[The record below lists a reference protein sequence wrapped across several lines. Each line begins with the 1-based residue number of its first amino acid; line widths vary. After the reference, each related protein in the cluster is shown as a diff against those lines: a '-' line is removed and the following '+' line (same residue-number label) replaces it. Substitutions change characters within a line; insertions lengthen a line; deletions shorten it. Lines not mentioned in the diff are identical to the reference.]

1 MDFKKI
7 GVLNKKI
14 SYKRNKYQTEKDLKK
29 KRKLFLELQIEEL
42 KLRIE
47 RLN

>member
-1 MDFKKI
+1 MNYKKI
-7 GVLNKKI
+7 GLLNKKI
-14 SYKRNKYQTEKDLKK
+14 SYKRHKYQIEKDLRK

-47 RLN
+47 RLS

>member
-1 MDFKKI
+1 MNYKKI
-7 GVLNKKI
+7 GLLNKKI
-14 SYKRNKYQTEKDLKK
+14 SYKRHKYQIEKDLKK
-29 KRKLFLELQIEEL
+29 KRKLFLQLQIDEL